1 MVDYKTKVELIA
13 VTRMV
18 RPFPKWFN
26 ESLSDGDQL
35 VEYCGRLAYDT
46 QAMTNQVEGWVQRR
60 IADGHESLIE
70 HAYGSWHIWCSRVVS
85 HELVRHRIAS
95 YTQRSQRFVTE
106 GRPRFVTPPGL
117 KGAELRMFKDAMA
130 RAWYVY
136 GQLLKAGHRPE
147 IARYVLPNACQTQIV
162 MTMNLRSLRNFLALR
177 TSTRALPE
185 IQEVAG
191 KIGVFCRSEWPQAFG
206 DLAAVV

>member
-1 MVDYKTKVELIA
+1 MVDYKTKVELIV

-18 RPFPKWFN
+18 RPFPKWFD

-35 VEYCGRLAYDT
+35 VEYCGRLAYGT

-60 IADGHESLIE
+60 IA
-70 HAYGSWHIWCSRVVS
+70 
-85 HELVRHRIAS
+85 S

-106 GRPRFVTPPGL
+106 GKPRFVTPPEL
-117 KGAELRMFKDAMA
+117 KGVELRMFKDAMA

-162 MTMNLRSLRNFLALR
+162 MTMNLRSLRNFLMLR

-185 IQEVAG
+185 MQEVAG
-191 KIGVFCRSEWPQAFG
+191 KIGVICRSEWPQAFG